1 MKKKVKADNEVIVS
15 LAQLEKV
22 KCESSKI
29 AKRQLNLESK
39 VRQLEKIS
47 SEISQI
53 TALSEK

>member
-22 KCESSKI
+22 KCERSKI

-53 TALSEK
+53 SALSEK